1 MGKNAN
7 AFNPDYIIAV
17 LVIALA
23 LFGIIMVFSATYYS
37 EQASGNTGEEFFL
50 SQVIGV
56 ILGLIIMFILSYVDY
71 HLFLNGI
78 ALLAMVAVSV
88 IFLIVVYFTG
98 EINGAHRWIDMG
110 IFLFQPAEVARF
122 TMIVLT
128 AKVLSDKENLEI
140 VRAWRIKE
148 IFSGLKAYFI
158 TLLIIALLIVLE
170 PSLTMTLML
179 LGAVLCMFIAAGMKW
194 RMLLSLGGVTA
205 LAGIVAILAEKWRRE
220 RVLIFLTP
228 WADSSDK
235 GYQLTQALYALGSG
249 GLLGVGLGNSKQKLL
264 YLTYGNSDFILSIIG
279 EELGFIGVSLLLI
292 AFIIL
297 IVRSYVT
304 ALNCRD
310 LSGTILAVGI
320 ASTIAIQVILNVG
333 VATCSIPP
341 TGVPLPFISSGNTS
355 LIIFM
360 AEMGILLN
368 ISKQSKANY

>member
-7 AFNPDYIIAV
+7 AYKPDYVIAIV
-17 LVIALA
+17 VVALA

-37 EQASGNTGEEFFL
+37 EQASGNTGEEFFF

-56 ILGLIIMFILSYVDY
+56 ILGLIIMFILSYIDY
-71 HLFLNGI
+71 HLFLNGV
-78 ALLAMVAVSV
+78 ALLAMITLSV
-88 IFLIVVYFTG
+88 IFLIIVYFTP
-98 EINGAHRWIDMG
+98 EINGAHRWIDLG
-110 IFLFQPAEVARF
+110 LFLFQPAEVARF
-122 TMIVLT
+122 TVIVLT
-128 AKVLSDKENLEI
+128 AKVLSDRENLE
-140 VRAWRIKE
+140 VARSWRIKE
-148 IFSGLKAYFI
+148 LFGGLKVYFI
-158 TLLIIALLIVLE
+158 TLLVIALLIVLE

-179 LGAVLCMFIAAGMKW
+179 LGAVLCMFVAAGIKW
-194 RMLLSLGGVTA
+194 RMLFSLGGVTA
-205 LAGIVAILAEKWRRE
+205 LAGIVAILAEQWRRE

-249 GLLGVGLGNSKQKLL
+249 GLFGVGLGNSKQKLL

-292 AFIIL
+292 AFIVL
-297 IVRSYVT
+297 IVRGFVT
-304 ALNCRD
+304 SMNSRD

-360 AEMGILLN
+360 AEIGILLN
-368 ISKQSKANY
+368 ISKQSKANI